1 MNTPSG
7 INYLKNGNNFLNSI
21 YGSTNHSFI
30 HSDQTI
36 IDSYMKP
43 NSPSKSVHHFYDFH
57 EFNNPKG
64 YFNVS
69 NNYLLNNNN
78 NNSIEHR
85 NSLTSMVKNVIMN
98 VPNDNLCLLTTN
110 EDNQLKNNINKWEI
124 DCNYNLKD
132 YHNKT
137 DSIYNYKT
145 TITNDHI
152 GQSRRKSRKPYSRNQ
167 IMILEK
173 EYALMPYVT
182 RQRRWEISNK
192 LQLSERQVKV
202 WFQNRRMKTKKSKT
216 LSYSNDEK
224 TLQQNDDN
232 SKINFSELQYSTL
245 FDKQKFIRTAN
256 QWNDNISTNSV
267 TSCIL
272 DYDSFVNMT

>member
-1 MNTPSG
+1 MMNTPSG

-21 YGSTNHSFI
+21 YGSTNNSFI

-43 NSPSKSVHHFYDFH
+43 NSPSKSVQHFYDFH
-57 EFNNPKG
+57 EFNNPKR

-78 NNSIEHR
+78 NNHSIEHR
-85 NSLTSMVKNVIMN
+85 NSLTSIVKNVIMN

-110 EDNQLKNNINKWEI
+110 DDNQLKNNINKWEI

-145 TITNDHI
+145 TITNDHSKLLLI
-152 GQSRRKSRKPYSRNQ
+152 NL
-167 IMILEK
+167 IWDTIEN
-173 EYALMPYVT
+173 
-182 RQRRWEISNK
+182 QRRRRIYRLNLSIEI
-192 LQLSERQVKV
+192 L
-202 WFQNRRMKTKKSKT
+202 NRLYS
-216 LSYSNDEK
+216 LSY
-224 TLQQNDDN
+224 
-232 SKINFSELQYSTL
+232 
-245 FDKQKFIRTAN
+245 
-256 QWNDNISTNSV
+256 
-267 TSCIL
+267 
-272 DYDSFVNMT
+272 